1 MKVIAYLRVST
12 EQQAD
17 WGVSLAAQRAK
28 VEAYAALYDLEVVEV
43 IEDAGASAKTLA
55 REGMAKALAL
65 LDSGQAEGLLV
76 AKLDRLTRSVRDLLM
91 LVDRYFR
98 DRFSLFSVSEQ
109 VDTRSAAGRM
119 TLNLLAVISQWERE
133 TIGERTAEALQH
145 IKAQGVRL
153 GGEGL
158 GWARSSE
165 RGPDGRQLVRE
176 VNEEAATVVRIHELR
191 ADGHTLR
198 EIAAALA
205 AEGHRTKRGGQWHP
219 TTINRVLARKAQGST
234 TTRFPPNRHPD
245 GSCRAHLR
253 TSSELAAGR
262 RKWPQAAGAV

>member
-28 VEAYAALYDLEVVEV
+28 VEAYASLYDLQVVEI
-43 IEDAGASAKTLA
+43 IEDAGVSGKTLS
-55 REGMAKALAL
+55 REGLAKALAS

-98 DRFSLFSVSEQ
+98 ERFSLFSVSEQ

-158 GWARSSE
+158 GWGRSSE
-165 RGPDGRQLVRE
+165 RGPDGRQMVRE
-176 VNEEAATVVRIHELR
+176 MDDEAATVARIQELR
-191 ADGHTLR
+191 AEGRTLR
-198 EIAAALA
+198 EIAVALV
-205 AEGHRTKRGGQWHP
+205 AEGRRTKRGGAWHP
-219 TTINRVLARKAQGST
+219 TTINRIV
-234 TTRFPPNRHPD
+234 NR
-245 GSCRAHLR
+245 G
-253 TSSELAAGR
+253 AA
-262 RKWPQAAGAV
+262 